1 MMIGDLNNAFY
12 RETVQGSS
20 SGEGKIVRQRGSQ
33 SEYAHVRV
41 GIRAAERGRGAV
53 IGWDAGPS
61 IPASFATSVL
71 RGVQD
76 ALRAGA
82 AGLEVTDINVT
93 VEDGSYH
100 DVDSNEE
107 AFREAAQAATL
118 QAIQQAGP
126 IVLEAMSL
134 VMITLPANQVEVA
147 ELAVGRSGGEATP
160 AVPKENGFKAL
171 AANVPAVA
179 VSELIAEL
187 LGATGGNMTI
197 SSRANGFR
205 PRLDPPEGGARSM
218 LGARRR

>member
-1 MMIGDLNNAFY
+1 MTREHNKIFL
-12 RETVQGSS
+12 RETVQGSAN
-20 SGEGKIVRQRGSQ
+20 GEGKIVRQRGARP
-33 SEYAHVRV
+33 EYAHVRI
-41 GIRAAERGRGAV
+41 GIRPAERGRGVVMA
-53 IGWDAGPS
+53 WDAGPS
-61 IPASFATSVL
+61 VPAHFANSVL
-71 RGVQD
+71 VGIQD
-76 ALRAGA
+76 ALTAGA
-82 AGLEVTDINVT
+82 AGLEVTDVSVT

-100 DVDSNEE
+100 DADSNEE

-134 VMITLPANQVEVA
+134 VMITLPANQVEIA
-147 ELAVGRSGGEATP
+147 ELAIGRSGGEATP

-187 LGATGGNMTI
+187 LSATGGNMTI

-205 PRLDPPEGGARSM
+205 PRLESLEGGARGM
-218 LGARRR
+218 AGVRRR

>member
-1 MMIGDLNNAFY
+1 MTREHNKIFL
-12 RETVQGSS
+12 RETVQGLA
-20 SGEGKIVRQRGSQ
+20 SGEGKIVRQRGARP
-33 SEYAHVRV
+33 EYAHVRI
-41 GIRAAERGRGAV
+41 GIRPAERGRGVVMA
-53 IGWDAGPS
+53 WDAGPS
-61 IPASFATSVL
+61 VPAHFANSVL
-71 RGVQD
+71 VGIQD

-82 AGLEVTDINVT
+82 AGLEVTDVNVT

-100 DVDSNEE
+100 DVNSNEE

-134 VMITLPANQVEVA
+134 VMITLPTNQVEIA
-147 ELAVGRSGGEATP
+147 ELAIGRSGGEATP

-187 LGATGGNMTI
+187 LSATGGNMTI

-205 PRLDPPEGGARSM
+205 PRLEPLEGGARGM
-218 LGARRR
+218 AGVRRR